1 MKNLRILLAAVIT
14 AGLIGGYVMGTKGVT
29 STAAALGKDVKCP
42 VTGKPAKADQFVEY
56 NGGKVYFCC
65 PNCAGEFS
73 KNPEKYSAKAN
84 LQLVQTGQLKQ
95 IACPFSGNPISP
107 ATALNVDGVSVS
119 FCCEHCKEKAAAET
133 ASDDQVNLIF
143 ADASKGFKNVK

>member
-1 MKNLRILLAAVIT
+1 MKNMQILLAAVVT
-14 AGLIGGYVMGTKGVT
+14 SALVGGYLLGVKG
-29 STAAALGKDVKCP
+29 SANTAAIGNDVKCP
-42 VTGKPAKADQFVEY
+42 VAGKPVKADQFVEF

-65 PNCAGEFS
+65 SGCAREF
-73 KNPEKYSAKAN
+73 EKDPDKFAAKAN

-95 IACPFSGNPISP
+95 VACPFSGNPTSP
-107 ATALNVDGVSVS
+107 TTTLNVNGVDVT
-119 FCCEHCKEKAAAET
+119 FCCEHCKAKAAET